1 MEVTMEHPPDLGDVA
16 LGDPLQRGNEM
27 QNSVIGELVIG
38 KFARTPCCDQPS
50 APQMLEMLRRIGH
63 RQAGALGE
71 DFDAALALGNLL
83 QQFETVGMAKRL
95 GDRTRT
101 PSCKPCW
108 LRCRRRRRTRHGFA
122 RSIPE
127 QCRQQP
133 NDGA

>member
-1 MEVTMEHPPDLGDVA
+1 MEHLPDLGDVA

-95 GDRTRT
+95 GDDG
-101 PSCKPCW
+101 K
-108 LRCRRRRRTRHGFA
+108 LR
-122 RSIPE
+122 E
-127 QCRQQP
+127 QRLLRVLAFHHVHEIIQF
-133 NDGA
+133 NT